1 MTFNEY
7 AARLLILGADP
18 ALRLQFLRALQHEE
32 RRIDQA
38 DRVEDGLVRCQE
50 AAYELL
56 IVIHDA
62 PQLDGLRFMRE
73 LARRQIL
80 PPLIFAFRPGDESA
94 AVTAQRMG
102 AADVLA
108 CTVGSP
114 FHELLPGILERVWR
128 YSVSMELRRDLV
140 GVLRERNEDLQT
152 LNRAGQA
159 LAALHNT
166 EEIIDQL
173 LAALIDIV
181 DASGSS
187 LWLWEADPQTQEPFL
202 VCAAVH
208 HPDRPPDLLRQRLR
222 PGEGIAGWVAA
233 QETATIVND
242 VSRDPR
248 FAATVDAESGFST
261 SSVLAVA
268 LRTPERVLGVLE
280 AVNKRNDRF
289 NEDDKAFAE
298 TLAAWAAIALDN
310 ARLVGELWQR
320 TDELRHRNEELDAFG
335 HTVAHDLKTP
345 LALVAGYAEL
355 LEGGIDDLGPDERRR
370 VLAGILDGTAHME
383 SIIDELITMAGL
395 REKRVELLPLDMAAS
410 VTRVVD
416 RQLAHLIKRY
426 GGSVEVPHAWPA
438 ARGHA
443 PWVEQIWANYI
454 SNALKYGGRPP
465 HILLGADTLPGGMI
479 RFWVQDNGAGLD
491 EVERAQLFKPF
502 SQINGDAPGHGLG
515 LSIVR
520 QIVEKL
526 SGKVSVEPI
535 PDGGSRFG
543 FTLPAALLL
552 P

>member
-1 MTFNEY
+1 MTISEY
-7 AARLLILGADP
+7 AARILILGADP
-18 ALRLQFLRALQHEE
+18 ALRLRLLQALQHEE

-38 DRVEDGLVRCQE
+38 ESVDEGLVRCQE
-50 AAYELL
+50 VTYELL
-56 IVIHDA
+56 IIVHAA
-62 PQLDGLRFMRE
+62 PHLDGLRFMRE
-73 LARRQIL
+73 LARRRLL
-80 PPLIFAFRPGDESA
+80 PPLIFAFRPGDEAA

-108 CTVGSP
+108 CTDDTP
-114 FHELLPGILERVWR
+114 YQELLPGILERVWR

-159 LAALHNT
+159 LAALHDT
-166 EEIIDQL
+166 DQIVDRL
-173 LAALIDIV
+173 LAALIDII
-181 DASGSS
+181 DAGGSS
-187 LWLWEADPQTQEPFL
+187 LWLWEEDAETQEPFL

-208 HPDRPPDLLRQRLR
+208 HRDRPPDLLRQRLR
-222 PGEGIAGWVAA
+222 PDEGIVGWVATH
-233 QETATIVND
+233 ETATIVND

-248 FAATVDAESGFST
+248 FAAAVDAQSGFST

-268 LRTPERVLGVLE
+268 LRTPARVLGVLE

-289 NEDDKAFAE
+289 NDDDVAFAE
-298 TLAAWAAIALDN
+298 TLAAWAAIALEN

-320 TDELRHRNEELDAFG
+320 SAELRRRNEELDAFG

-345 LALVAGYAEL
+345 LALVAGYGEL
-355 LEGGIDDLGPDERRR
+355 LDGGLDDMSVGERRR
-370 VLAGILDGTAHME
+370 ALDGILNGTAHME
-383 SIIDELITMAGL
+383 SIIEELITMAGL
-395 REKRVELLPLDMAAS
+395 REQAVEMHPLDMGAI
-410 VTRVVD
+410 VTRVIE
-416 RQLAHLIKRY
+416 RQLAHLIERY
-426 GGSVEVPHAWPA
+426 DAVVDRPASWPA

-465 HILLGADTLPGGMI
+465 RITLGADLLQGGAL
-479 RFWVQDNGAGLD
+479 RFWVQDNGAGLSD
-491 EVERAQLFKPF
+491 EELGQLFKPF
-502 SQINGDAPGHGLG
+502 SQINGGEPGHGLG

-526 SGKVSVEPI
+526 SGHVGVESTPG
-535 PDGGSRFG
+535 GGSRFS
-543 FTLPAALLL
+543 FTLPPALYL